1 MIRSIVAYDKN
12 RAIGNGNELLWQ
24 SGEMKSDMKRFRTR
38 TRGHAVIM
46 GRKTF
51 ESIGMA
57 LPHRRNIVVSNTL
70 HQGNGIEVVASFD
83 AAMRLCADD
92 EDAYVI
98 GGGQIY
104 EAAMQ
109 HVGEIVATEVQHDF
123 HDADTYFP
131 ALDGSWRVTEDDM
144 FPADENNK
152 YPYRFVT
159 YERQK

>member
-12 RAIGNGNELLWQ
+12 HAIGNGNELLWR
-24 SGEMKSDMKRFRTR
+24 SGEMKSDMKRFRTM

-57 LPHRRNIVVSNTL
+57 LPQRRNIVVSNTL
-70 HQGNGIEVVASFD
+70 DQNNGIEVVTSIDD
-83 AAMRLCADD
+83 AISLCEA
-92 EDAYVI
+92 EAEVYVI

-104 EAAMQ
+104 EAAMR
-109 HVGEIVATEVQHDF
+109 HVNAIVATEVQHEF
-123 HDADTYFP
+123 NDADTYFP
-131 ALDGSWRVTEDDM
+131 PLDGSWHTTEDEM
-144 FPADENNK
+144 FQADENNK